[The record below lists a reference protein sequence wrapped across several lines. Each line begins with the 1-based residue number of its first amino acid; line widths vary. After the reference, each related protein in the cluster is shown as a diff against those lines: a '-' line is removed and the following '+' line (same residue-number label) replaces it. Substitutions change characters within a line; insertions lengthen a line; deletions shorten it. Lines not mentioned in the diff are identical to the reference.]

1 MKRCDVIL
9 TANEYNNNPKQ
20 LSPLTLAFLGDAV
33 FELLVRERF
42 IADGNAPVAKLHKKT
57 VAVVCASAQSNAISL
72 LEELLSEEENDI
84 YRRGRNANGHHVP
97 KNADPIEYRRATG
110 LEALF
115 GYLYL
120 KGEQERIRFLF
131 DRIWEQL
138 GQPSESDKV

>member
-1 MKRCDVIL
+1 MPRKRCDVTL
-9 TANEYNNNPKQ
+9 ATNEYTNHPKQ

-42 IADGNAPVAKLHKKT
+42 VADGNAPVAKLHKKA
-57 VAVVCASAQSNAISL
+57 VAIVCASAQSHAISL
-72 LEELLSEEENDI
+72 LEDLLSEEETDI
-84 YRRGRNANGHHVP
+84 YKRGRNANGHHVP

-120 KGEQERIRFLF
+120 KGEQTRIRFLF
-131 DRIWEQL
+131 DHIWEHL
-138 GQPSESDKV
+138 E